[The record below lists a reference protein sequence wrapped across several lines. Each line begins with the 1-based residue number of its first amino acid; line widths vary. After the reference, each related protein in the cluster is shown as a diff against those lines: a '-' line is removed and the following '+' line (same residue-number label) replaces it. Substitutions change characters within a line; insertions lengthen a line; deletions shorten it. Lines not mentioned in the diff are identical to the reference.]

1 MPRATLPAVR
11 EALAAKRANEIRG
24 MFGRIAWRYDL
35 LNRVLSVGQDRRWRR
50 AVAARV
56 AQASPGRLLD
66 VCTGTGDLA
75 LGLASPGLVYGCD
88 FSLPM
93 LALARGKGR
102 SSRRPSWFA
111 ADALHLPLA
120 DGALDAVTVAFGIRN
135 FENLDA
141 GLRELARVLRPGGR
155 AVILEFSTPRGTFA
169 PVLRWWVRHLPPLVG
184 RLVAG
189 DGEAYRYLADSVAR
203 FPDGDELR
211 RRLEAAGF
219 AGVRSTPL
227 TGGVATLYDGERA
240 GDGQRY

>member
-1 MPRATLPAVR
+1 MR
-11 EALAAKRANEIRG
+11 EELAAKRASEIRG

-35 LNRVLSVGQDRRWRR
+35 LNRVLSLGQDRRWRR

-56 AQASPGRLLD
+56 AEVPPGRLLD

-75 LGLASPGLVYGCD
+75 LGLASPGAVYGCD

-120 DGALDAVTVAFGIRN
+120 NGALDAVTVAFGIRN
-135 FENLDA
+135 FEDLAA
-141 GLRELARVLRPGGR
+141 GLSELARVLRPGGR
-155 AVILEFSTPRGTFA
+155 VVILEFSTPRGTLA

-189 DGEAYRYLADSVAR
+189 DGEAYRYLADSVAS

-219 AGVRSTPL
+219 AGVRATPL

-240 GDGQRY
+240 GAARRY

>member
-1 MPRATLPAVR
+1 VR
-11 EALAAKRANEIRG
+11 KELAAKRASEIRG

-35 LNRVLSVGQDRRWRR
+35 LNRVLSLGQDRRWRR

-56 AQASPGRLLD
+56 AQAPPGRLLD

-75 LGLASPGLVYGCD
+75 LGLASPGQVYGCD

-93 LALARGKGR
+93 LALARAKDPP

-111 ADALHLPLA
+111 ADALRLPLA

-135 FENLDA
+135 FEDLAA
-141 GLRELARVLRPGGR
+141 GLCELARVLRPGGR
-155 AVILEFSTPRGTFA
+155 VVILEFSTPRGAFA
-169 PVLRWWVRHLPPLVG
+169 PALRWWVRHLPPLIG
-184 RLVAG
+184 RLVSG
-189 DGEAYRYLADSVAR
+189 DGEAYRYLADSVAT

-240 GDGQRY
+240 GDGRRY

>member
-1 MPRATLPAVR
+1 VPRATLPAVR

-240 GDGQRY
+240 GDGRRY